1 MKLIKVKE
9 LSGELSSYSGYGGSV
24 LDTHKSN
31 TGDCICR
38 VLIAAPPNYDT
49 TPVDIWLH
57 SSMLVEIK

>member
-1 MKLIKVKE
+1 M
-9 LSGELSSYSGYGGSV
+9 

-49 TPVDIWLH
+49 KPVDIWLH